1 MSSRART
8 GAKMMMTALTLAEP
22 RYQVR
27 VLSNNYFFWLGVK
40 NLVRQQGKPTA
51 DIQWVKENNDGQ
63 QRLLCQEIYATP
75 IAQKWLVFTESE
87 QIDTLSVMLPDD
99 RVNILSDRLEM
110 SELKEQLKNPTF
122 SRRRRDKQLTR
133 SEARVCSLIR
143 QGFTLVRIAQ
153 ILNKSPKTIYTHK
166 RNAMDKFHC
175 DTLVEFNRKMNLMER
190 QALYN

>member
-1 MSSRART
+1 
-8 GAKMMMTALTLAEP
+8 MTALTLMEP

-27 VLSNNYFFWLGVK
+27 VLSNNYYFWLGVK
-40 NLVRQQGKPTA
+40 NLVRQQAKLA
-51 DIQWVKENNDGQ
+51 VDVQWVQDTTDSQ

-75 IAQKWLVFTESE
+75 IAQKWLVFTENE
-87 QIDTLSVMLPDD
+87 QVDNLSVMLPDD
-99 RVNILSDRLEM
+99 RVNILTDRLPLD
-110 SELKEQLKNPTF
+110 ELQEQLKNPTF

-175 DTLVEFNRKMNLMER
+175 NTLVDFNRKMNLMEKH
-190 QALYN
+190 ALYI

>member
-1 MSSRART
+1 
-8 GAKMMMTALTLAEP
+8 MTALTLAEP

-27 VLSNNYFFWLGVK
+27 VLSNNYFFWVGVK
-40 NLVRQQGKPTA
+40 NLMHQQGKPAA
-51 DIQWVKENNDGQ
+51 DIKWIKEASDSQ

-75 IAQKWLVFTESE
+75 IIQKWLVFTESE